1 MVGIGLMVYSYFT
14 FSQTVRERSSLEE
27 VAGAGGASVV
37 PLLIPFIIIA
47 GILGGYF
54 TPTEA
59 GMVAVV
65 YTIVIAMPVIAVLVE
80 LGGIDP
86 VHMGVVAIVTLAF
99 GLITPPYGLALLLAA
114 TFAEVP
120 FSRALVKALPIYVVF
135 FVVISLLI
143 LFPDLVLWLPG
154 LFDLV

>member
-1 MVGIGLMVYSYFT
+1 
-14 FSQTVRERSSLEE
+14 
-27 VAGAGGASVV
+27 
-37 PLLIPFIIIA
+37 
-47 GILGGYF
+47 
-54 TPTEA
+54 
-59 GMVAVV
+59 
-65 YTIVIAMPVIAVLVE
+65 MPVIAVLVE

-120 FSRALVKALPIYVVF
+120 FSQALVKALPIYLVF

-143 LFPDLVLWLPG
+143 LFPALSLWLPG